1 MNTETTPQGDVSTVR
16 LIYILYLVSF
26 IAGITAIIGVVMAYV
41 NKDDAAEW
49 LQSHYQFIIHTFW
62 KGLVMALI
70 SGLLMMVFIGFILI
84 VLVMLWIIVRCVKG
98 LKYVDQRQAHPDPTG
113 WGF

>member
-1 MNTETTPQGDVSTVR
+1 MNNELTPQGDVSTVR

-41 NKDDAAEW
+41 NKDDASDW
-49 LQSHYQFIIHTFW
+49 LQSHYQFLINTFW
-62 KGLVMALI
+62 KGLVMALV

-84 VLVMLWIIVRCVKG
+84 VIVVLWIIIRCVKG
-98 LKYVDQRQAHPDPTG
+98 LKYIDERKAHPDPTG

>member
-1 MNTETTPQGDVSTVR
+1 MNNELTPQGDVSTVR

-41 NKDDAAEW
+41 NKDDASEW
-49 LQSHYQFIIHTFW
+49 LQSHYQFLINTFW
-62 KGLVMALI
+62 KGLVMALV

-84 VLVMLWIIVRCVKG
+84 VIVMLWIIIRCVKG
-98 LKYVDQRQAHPDPTG
+98 LKYIDERKAHPDPTG

>member
-1 MNTETTPQGDVSTVR
+1 MNIVTTPQGDISTVR

-41 NKDDAAEW
+41 NKDDAEPW
-49 LQSHYQFIIHTFW
+49 IQSHYQFLINTFW
-62 KGLVMALI
+62 KALLLSLISMALMTI
-70 SGLLMMVFIGFILI
+70 VIGFITI
-84 VLVMLWIIVRCVKG
+84 FLVFLWVIIRCVKG
-98 LKYVDQRQAHPDPTG
+98 LKYVDQRQVHPDPTG

>member
-1 MNTETTPQGDVSTVR
+1 MNNELTPQGDVSTVR

-41 NKDDAAEW
+41 NKDDASEW
-49 LQSHYQFIIHTFW
+49 LQSHYQFLINTFW
-62 KGLVMALI
+62 KGLVMALV

-84 VLVMLWIIVRCVKG
+84 VIVVLWIIIRCVKG
-98 LKYVDQRQAHPDPTG
+98 LKYIDERKAHPDPTG

>member
-1 MNTETTPQGDVSTVR
+1 MNTEITPQGEISQVR

-26 IAGITAIIGVVMAYV
+26 IAGVTAIIGVVMAYV
-41 NKDDAAEW
+41 NKDDAEEW
-49 LQSHYQFIIHTFW
+49 LQSHYQFLIHTFW
-62 KGLVMALI
+62 KALVMALI
-70 SGLLMMVFIGFILI
+70 SGVLMLVFIGFITI

-98 LKYVDQRQAHPDPTG
+98 LKYVDQRQAHPYPTG

>member
-1 MNTETTPQGDVSTVR
+1 MNNELTPQGDVSTVR

-41 NKDDAAEW
+41 NKDDASEW
-49 LQSHYQFIIHTFW
+49 LQSHYQFLINTFW
-62 KGLVMALI
+62 KGLVMALV

-84 VLVMLWIIVRCVKG
+84 VIVVLWIIIRCVKG
-98 LKYVDQRQAHPDPTG
+98 LKYIDERKAHPEPTG

>member
-1 MNTETTPQGDVSTVR
+1 MNTEPTPQGDVSNVR

-62 KGLVMALI
+62 KALVMALI

>member
-1 MNTETTPQGDVSTVR
+1 MNSELTPQGDISTVR

-41 NKDDAAEW
+41 NKNDAEEW
-49 LQSHYQFIIHTFW
+49 LQSHYQFLIHTFW
-62 KGLVMALI
+62 KALLMSLI
-70 SGLLMMVFIGFILI
+70 SIALMMVFIGFITI

-98 LKYVDQRQAHPDPTG
+98 LKQVDQRQAHPDPTG

>member
-1 MNTETTPQGDVSTVR
+1 MNNELTPQGDVSTVR

-41 NKDDAAEW
+41 NKDDASEW
-49 LQSHYQFIIHTFW
+49 LQSHYQFLINTFW
-62 KGLVMALI
+62 QGLVMALV

-84 VLVMLWIIVRCVKG
+84 VIVMLWIIIRCVKG
-98 LKYVDQRQAHPDPTG
+98 LKYIDERKAHPDPTG

>member
-1 MNTETTPQGDVSTVR
+1 
-16 LIYILYLVSF
+16 
-26 IAGITAIIGVVMAYV
+26 MAYV

-62 KGLVMALI
+62 KALVMALI